1 MNDMITTGE
10 RWNSIDS
17 AEMALGIQRV
27 VDSVMRQEEL
37 PLEYREFLERGIEF
51 LDEAE
56 AGSALISGTPL
67 EQTDSFK
74 GTFSPLCMAT
84 DVYITFK
91 DAPDKSDDYKQ
102 VSVLLNGYKTI
113 LTGIKDAG
121 TRHEPDQKQLKEIG
135 SFFGVLFDLLSRQ
148 ADPITKEYSQPFT
161 FVRR

>member
-1 MNDMITTGE
+1 MNDMITGE

-27 VDSVMRQEEL
+27 IDSIMREEEP
-37 PLEYREFLERGIEF
+37 PLECQEFLVRGIEF

-56 AGSALISGTPL
+56 AGGALISGTL
-67 EQTDSFK
+67 EQADSFK

-91 DAPDKSDDYKQ
+91 NAPDKSDDYKQ